1 MIKKNKY
8 NLTKKQIQEMIV
20 MAKKTREYA
29 FSHRS
34 MHKIGASV
42 LTADGKIYG

>member
-1 MIKKNKY
+1 MPKKLKTS
-8 NLTKKQIQEMIV
+8 LTKQQIEQMIA
-20 MAKKTREYA
+20 MAKKTRNYA